1 MKSLK
6 VKTYARRWTKD
17 GQKGSFSLSP
27 FQNIF
32 FKKLKKTYIMY
43 TLTVDPSWTLGKT
56 CTLRGEPQGNVYAVG
71 FCVSTTGAGEKKLTV
86 PSIDKTTTNATTK
99 SPTKSN
105 SGLLY
110 RHRVYIFYKGSNIKP
125 YSLLVLNIFIADYNT
140 GICF

>member
-1 MKSLK
+1 
-6 VKTYARRWTKD
+6 
-17 GQKGSFSLSP
+17 
-27 FQNIF
+27 
-32 FKKLKKTYIMY
+32 MY

-140 GICF
+140 GICFSSGIPCCD